1 MARRKRRYGSI
12 VRSKSKVERG
22 GWAAR
27 RAGHMPASR
36 EHSFPLRVKVH
47 RMNEPK
53 GQKFYEA
60 WICLPSRTGR
70 IMNTEM
76 SMKRRSFVGVRG
88 CGLGAGNTPTAA
100 IKAAAHDF
108 ARTLKGR

>member
-53 GQKFYEA
+53 GQ
-60 WICLPSRTGR
+60 
-70 IMNTEM
+70 
-76 SMKRRSFVGVRG
+76 
-88 CGLGAGNTPTAA
+88 
-100 IKAAAHDF
+100 
-108 ARTLKGR
+108 